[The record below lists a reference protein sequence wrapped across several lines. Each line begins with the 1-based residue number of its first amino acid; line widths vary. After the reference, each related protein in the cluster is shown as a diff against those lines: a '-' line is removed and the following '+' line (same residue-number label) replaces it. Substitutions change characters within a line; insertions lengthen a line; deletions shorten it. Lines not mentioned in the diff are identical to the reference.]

1 MKPIRVLLVDD
12 HAAFRAGL
20 RALLRAVEDVEVAD
34 EAASGE
40 QAVALVSGTQP
51 DVVLMDLAMPGM
63 GGVAATERIVRDHP
77 HVRVLVLSMSHDDDS
92 VLAAVRAG
100 ARGYVLKG
108 ARRAELVRSIQA
120 VAEGE
125 AIFGPALAA
134 RLTDY
139 FSRGTAGAGGE
150 ERFPELTR
158 REREI
163 LGMIASHLT
172 NPQIAARLSLSQKTV
187 RNHVSS
193 IFTKLGVADRAGAII
208 LARESGLGG

>member
-1 MKPIRVLLVDD
+1 MEPIRVLLVDD

-20 RALLRAVEDVEVAD
+20 RALLRPVEEMEVAD

-40 QAVALVSGTQP
+40 QALALLPRVQP

-63 GGVAATERIVRDHP
+63 GGVAATERITRDNP
-77 HVRVLVLSMSHDDDS
+77 HVRVLVLSMADDDDA
-92 VLAAVRAG
+92 VFAAVRAG

-108 ARRAELVRSIQA
+108 ACRAELVRAIRA

-125 AIFGPALAA
+125 AIFGPALAG
-134 RLTDY
+134 RLMGY
-139 FSRGTAGAGGE
+139 FSDLARKPE
-150 ERFPELTR
+150 PSFPELTP

-163 LGMIASHLT
+163 LGLVAGHLT
-172 NPQIAARLSLSQKTV
+172 NVQIAARLGLSQKTV

-193 IFTKLGVADRAGAII
+193 IFAKLRVADRAEAIMR
-208 LARESGLGG
+208 ARESGL

>member
-1 MKPIRVLLVDD
+1 MEPIRVLLVDD

-20 RALLRAVEDVEVAD
+20 RALLRPVEEMEVAD

-40 QAVALVSGTQP
+40 QALALLPRVQP

-63 GGVAATERIVRDHP
+63 GGVAATERITRDNP
-77 HVRVLVLSMSHDDDS
+77 HVRVLVLSMADDDDA
-92 VLAAVRAG
+92 VFAAVRAG

-108 ARRAELVRSIQA
+108 ARRAELVRAIRA

-125 AIFGPALAA
+125 AIFGPALAG
-134 RLTDY
+134 RLMGY
-139 FSRGTAGAGGE
+139 FSDLARKPE
-150 ERFPELTR
+150 PSFPELTP

-163 LGMIASHLT
+163 LGLVAGHLT
-172 NPQIAARLSLSQKTV
+172 NVQIAARLGLSQKTV

-193 IFTKLGVADRAGAII
+193 IFAKLRVADRAEAIMR
-208 LARESGLGG
+208 ARESGL

>member
-1 MKPIRVLLVDD
+1 MEPIRVLLVDD

-20 RALLRAVEDVEVAD
+20 RALLRPVEEMEVAD

-40 QAVALVSGTQP
+40 QALALLPRVQP

-63 GGVAATERIVRDHP
+63 GGVAATERITRDNP
-77 HVRVLVLSMSHDDDS
+77 HVRVLVLSMADDDA
-92 VLAAVRAG
+92 VFAAVRAG

-108 ARRAELVRSIQA
+108 ARRAELVRAIRA

-125 AIFGPALAA
+125 AIFGPALAG
-134 RLTDY
+134 RLMGY
-139 FSRGTAGAGGE
+139 FSDLARKPE
-150 ERFPELTR
+150 PSFPELTP

-163 LGMIASHLT
+163 LGLVAGHLT
-172 NPQIAARLSLSQKTV
+172 NVQIAARLGLSQKTV

-193 IFTKLGVADRAGAII
+193 IFAKLRVADRAEAIMR
-208 LARESGLGG
+208 ARESGL

>member
-1 MKPIRVLLVDD
+1 MEPIRVLLVDD

-20 RALLRAVEDVEVAD
+20 RALLRPVEEMEVAD

-40 QAVALVSGTQP
+40 QALALLPRVQP

-63 GGVAATERIVRDHP
+63 GGVAATERITRDNP
-77 HVRVLVLSMSHDDDS
+77 HVRVLVLSMADDDDA
-92 VLAAVRAG
+92 VFAAVRAG

-108 ARRAELVRSIQA
+108 ARRAELVRAIRA

-125 AIFGPALAA
+125 AIFGPALAG
-134 RLTDY
+134 RLMGY
-139 FSRGTAGAGGE
+139 FSDLARKPE
-150 ERFPELTR
+150 PRFPELTP

-163 LGMIASHLT
+163 LGLVAGHLT
-172 NPQIAARLSLSQKTV
+172 NVQIAARLGLSQKTV

-193 IFTKLGVADRAGAII
+193 IFAKLRVADRAEAIMR
-208 LARESGLGG
+208 ARESGL